1 MIQYLKGFKEIFI
14 IPIKFLFS
22 LLQNNCKYM
31 ELIKKKSW
39 KFRNVYLFYLM
50 NINI

>member
-14 IPIKFLFS
+14 ILIKFLFS

-31 ELIKKKSW
+31 ELIKKNRGNLEMYIYS
-39 KFRNVYLFYLM
+39 
-50 NINI
+50 I